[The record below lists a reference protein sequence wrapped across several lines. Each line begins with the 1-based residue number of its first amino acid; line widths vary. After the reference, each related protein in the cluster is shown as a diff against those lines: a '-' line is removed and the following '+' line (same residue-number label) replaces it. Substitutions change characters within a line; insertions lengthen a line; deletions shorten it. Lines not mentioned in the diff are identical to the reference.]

1 VSDAVRDRLAA
12 QLLSGSPARGPEQ
25 VVGRILAVQA
35 QDPRGARLAIRARS
49 EGLTAA
55 DVDRAFTRDRSLVVT
70 WLNRGT
76 LHLVRSE
83 DYPWLLA
90 LTAPRRSSWIA
101 MRLKQLGVSP
111 EDAEKTVALIVSAL
125 TTEGP
130 LGRGQLRQR
139 VEAAGL
145 PVEGQAFVHQVALAS
160 LRGLVVRGPMVGGQQ
175 AFVLTRDWLAEPP
188 AVERERAL
196 AELAR
201 RYLAGHGPATDRDLA
216 YWAGVS
222 LTDARAGLRS
232 IGSELAEGSGGLV
245 DLAGR
250 SRAPELP
257 PPRLLG
263 PFDPLLHGWP
273 NREPILG
280 EYLPRIV
287 NGGLFRPT
295 VLVSGRVAGTWSLR
309 PHGVELELFRG
320 LPAGEAAGLESDG
333 RDVVRFLG

>member
-1 VSDAVRDRLAA
+1 VTDVVRRRLGA
-12 QLLSGSPARGPEQ
+12 QLLCGPPGRSPEEVAR
-25 VVGRILAVQA
+25 RILAIQA

-76 LHLVRSE
+76 LHLVHSE

-90 LTAPRRSSWIA
+90 VTAPRRSTWLA
-101 MRLKQLGVSP
+101 TRFRQLAVSP
-111 EDAEKTVALIVSAL
+111 EDAEKTVAIVVNAL
-125 TTEGP
+125 ATEGP
-130 LGRGQLRQR
+130 LGRRQLRQR
-139 VEAAGL
+139 IAAAGL

-160 LRGLVVRGPMVGGQQ
+160 FRGLVVRGPMVRGQQ
-175 AFVLTRDWLAEPP
+175 AFVLARDWLGEPP
-188 AVERERAL
+188 AVDRERAL

-201 RYLAGHGPATDRDLA
+201 RYLAGHGPASDRDLA
-216 YWAGVS
+216 YWAGVP

-232 IGSELAEGSGGLV
+232 IASELADGPDGLV

-250 SRAPELP
+250 SYELEP
-257 PPRLLG
+257 LPPRLLG
-263 PFDPLLHGWP
+263 PFDPILHGWP
-273 NREPILG
+273 DREPIAG

-295 VLVSGRVAGTWSLR
+295 ILVDGRVAGTWLGK
-309 PHGVELELFRG
+309 PNAVELQPFRD
-320 LPAGEAAGLESDG
+320 LAPKQVAALESDG